1 VLRGRVQV
9 RRRCSDLR
17 SGSEDSHPAAAVRST
32 SAGRQRGTGTRCF
45 RSVFFLL
52 CFPAACL
59 VRLLTNEIALV
70 CLLTN
75 EMLVLHFAI
84 SILLLLLTFFFPLD
98 FIFSLRS
105 LHLQFSFTVFSSNF
119 LLTPILFFCLQLPDG
134 AAFKIKIDTG
144 NFIYSKMSLPN
155 ILPIHTSFT
164 GTFWYP
170 QKGDAGPERGTACS
184 CGTPASA
191 LWVPG

>member
-1 VLRGRVQV
+1 VRGGSAEVLRGHVQV

-75 EMLVLHFAI
+75 EMLVLHF
-84 SILLLLLTFFFPLD
+84 SSLLLLLPFFFPLV
-98 FIFSLRS
+98 FFFFLRS

-119 LLTPILFFCLQLPDG
+119 LLTPILFFAFSYETELP
-134 AAFKIKIDTG
+134 
-144 NFIYSKMSLPN
+144 
-155 ILPIHTSFT
+155 
-164 GTFWYP
+164 
-170 QKGDAGPERGTACS
+170 
-184 CGTPASA
+184 
-191 LWVPG
+191 

>member
-1 VLRGRVQV
+1 LFPLCV
-9 RRRCSDLR
+9 
-17 SGSEDSHPAAAVRST
+17 
-32 SAGRQRGTGTRCF
+32 
-45 RSVFFLL
+45 FLL

-155 ILPIHTSFT
+155 ILPVHTSFT
-164 GTFWYP
+164 GTIWYP
-170 QKGDAGPERGTACS
+170 QKVLQDTLQNRSLTEQVSYRTGCPRR
-184 CGTPASA
+184 TP
-191 LWVPG
+191 L

>member
-1 VLRGRVQV
+1 VRGGSAEVLRGRVQV

-70 CLLTN
+70 FLLTN

-84 SILLLLLTFFFPLD
+84 SVLSYFSLPFFFL
-98 FIFSLRS
+98 
-105 LHLQFSFTVFSSNF
+105 
-119 LLTPILFFCLQLPDG
+119 
-134 AAFKIKIDTG
+134 
-144 NFIYSKMSLPN
+144 
-155 ILPIHTSFT
+155 
-164 GTFWYP
+164 
-170 QKGDAGPERGTACS
+170 
-184 CGTPASA
+184 
-191 LWVPG
+191 